1 METPPA
7 VQPSQPAEAER
18 HPQPAALPASGAAGQ
33 AGPAPGRPLT
43 PTPVHPMRR
52 TAMQALLRRSA
63 GLMKALLPRPGVVV
77 VRCSRCDHP
86 FSSDTGLVEERFAL
100 CTGCAKQRLKVLLL
114 LSIGFAV
121 VFVLV
126 MFFAPGGP

>member
-7 VQPSQPAEAER
+7 ASPPQPVGAER
-18 HPQPAALPASGAAGQ
+18 PEPAAMPAT
-33 AGPAPGRPLT
+33 AGPVPGRPLT

-52 TAMQALLRRSA
+52 SAMQALLRRSA

>member
-7 VQPSQPAEAER
+7 VQPSQPAEAQR
-18 HPQPAALPASGAAGQ
+18 PALPAAQPATGGAAE
-33 AGPAPGRPLT
+33 PAPGRPLT

-63 GLMKALLPRPGVVV
+63 GVIRALLPRPGVVV

-86 FSSDTGLVEERFAL
+86 FASDTGLVEERFAL

-114 LSIGFAV
+114 LSIGFGV

-126 MFFAPGGP
+126 MLFAPGSP